1 MKQKPILL
9 FLMAFISLTSM
20 AQLGGLVNK
29 VKSKITHRAD
39 VKTDKAIDKALDKAE
54 GKPTAKTNVETN
66 SNESTSTPSADQ
78 PVVKSFSKYD
88 FIPGEQI
95 LYYDDFAMEATAELP
110 AGWNTSGSGEVVTLE
125 SIPGKWLRVHAPFI
139 YLSGNQQKLPENFTL
154 EFDVVMQLKNNGWMY
169 PTFTAGVFASNSEPN
184 GSNEFLKNYKKN
196 AAVLATIYPAEYK
209 NSKIKI
215 ESYLTNNAYFSSD
228 VKVFEELENH
238 YHKPMHVAIQV
249 QKERFRMWIN
259 ETKAFD
265 IPKAVPINQ
274 TMNQLLFQVG
284 NTNYKDNQYAMYL
297 GNIKTATGKAD
308 TRHRLEEE
316 GKFSTT
322 AILFD
327 INSANIKPESGGVL
341 KEIAD
346 VLKKSAGINVTIIG
360 HTDSDGQDAENL
372 LLSQKRAAAVKDALV
387 NDFGISAE
395 RLDTDGKGETKPVA
409 DNKTKEGK
417 ASNRRV
423 EFIKK

>member
-95 LYYDDFAMEATAELP
+95 LYYEDFAMEATAELP

-265 IPKAVPINQ
+265 IPKAVPLNQ

-284 NTNYKDNQYAMYL
+284 NTNYKDNQYAMFL
-297 GNIKTATGKAD
+297 GNIKAATGKAD
-308 TRHRLEEE
+308 TRNKLEEE

-327 INSANIKPESGGVL
+327 VNSANIKPESGGVL

-346 VLKKSAGINVTIIG
+346 VLKKSASLNVTIIG

-372 LLSQKRAAAVKDALV
+372 VLSQKRAAAVKDALV
-387 NDFGISAE
+387 NDFGIAAE
-395 RLDTDGKGETKPVA
+395 RIDTDGKGETKPVA

>member
-1 MKQKPILL
+1 MKQKSILL
-9 FLMAFISLTSM
+9 LLMASISLTSM

-29 VKSKITHRAD
+29 VKSKITQRAD

-54 GKPTAKTNVETN
+54 GKPTAQPAADVTT
-66 SNESTSTPSADQ
+66 SESTSTTATEK

-95 LYYDDFAMEATAELP
+95 LYYDDFAQEAIAELP
-110 AGWNTSGSGEVVTLE
+110 ASWNTSGSGEVVTLE

-139 YLSGNQQKLPENFTL
+139 YLSGNQQNLPENFTL

-169 PTFTAGVFASNSEPN
+169 PTFTAGIFSSNGEPN
-184 GSNEFLKNYKKN
+184 GGNEFLKNYKKN

-238 YHKPMHVAIQV
+238 YHKPMHIAIQV

-265 IPKAVPINQ
+265 IPKAVPLNQ

-284 NTNYKDNQYAMYL
+284 NTNYKDNQYAMFL
-297 GNIKTATGKAD
+297 GNIKAATGKAD
-308 TRHRLEEE
+308 TRHKLEEE

-327 INSANIKPESGGVL
+327 VNSANIKPESGGVL

-346 VLKKSAGINVTIIG
+346 VLKKSASLNVTIIG

-372 LLSQKRAAAVKDALV
+372 VLSQKRAAAVKDALV
-387 NDFGISAE
+387 NDFGIAAE
-395 RLDTDGKGETKPVA
+395 RIDTDGKGETKPVA

-417 ASNRRV
+417 ESNRRV

>member
-1 MKQKPILL
+1 
-9 FLMAFISLTSM
+9 M

-29 VKSKITHRAD
+29 VKSKITQRAD

-54 GKPTAKTNVETN
+54 GKPTAQPAADVTT
-66 SNESTSTPSADQ
+66 SESTSTTVAEK

-95 LYYDDFAMEATAELP
+95 LYYDDFAQEAIAELP
-110 AGWNTSGSGEVVTLE
+110 ASWNTSGSGEVVTLE

-139 YLSGNQQKLPENFTL
+139 YLSGNQQNLPENFTL

-169 PTFTAGVFASNSEPN
+169 PTFTAGIFSSNGEPN
-184 GSNEFLKNYKKN
+184 GGNEFLKNYKKN

-238 YHKPMHVAIQV
+238 YHKPMHIAIQV

-265 IPKAVPINQ
+265 IPKAVPLNQ
-274 TMNQLLFQVG
+274 
-284 NTNYKDNQYAMYL
+284 
-297 GNIKTATGKAD
+297 
-308 TRHRLEEE
+308 
-316 GKFSTT
+316 
-322 AILFD
+322 
-327 INSANIKPESGGVL
+327 P
-341 KEIAD
+341 
-346 VLKKSAGINVTIIG
+346 
-360 HTDSDGQDAENL
+360 
-372 LLSQKRAAAVKDALV
+372 
-387 NDFGISAE
+387 
-395 RLDTDGKGETKPVA
+395 
-409 DNKTKEGK
+409 
-417 ASNRRV
+417 
-423 EFIKK
+423 